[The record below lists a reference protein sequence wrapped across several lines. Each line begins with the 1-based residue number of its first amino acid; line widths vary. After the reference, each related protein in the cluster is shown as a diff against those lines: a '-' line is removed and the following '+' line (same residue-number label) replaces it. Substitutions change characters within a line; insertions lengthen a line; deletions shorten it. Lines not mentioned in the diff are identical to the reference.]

1 MRYSSLL
8 GRCLRLVSHAVG
20 TLPDLWLR
28 AFHRR
33 SSLSSLSSLVQG
45 APIVRAVRGETTAED
60 HLSRDRAKRPRLL
73 DILPLRKGAKRPEQ
87 AATGAEGIT
96 RAAQRRVDFAGCRT
110 SLPLH
115 GRQIS
120 ESESETKG
128 TTKGES
134 RYRGPEE
141 RATGRS
147 RQGGT
152 EKEVGDANSFSAA

>member
-1 MRYSSLL
+1 M
-8 GRCLRLVSHAVG
+8 SHAVG

-33 SSLSSLSSLVQG
+33 PSLPSLCPLDKG
-45 APIVRAVRGETTAED
+45 APIVPALRCEIPAED
-60 HLSRDRAKRPRLL
+60 NLSRDRAKRSRLL

-96 RAAQRRVDFAGCRT
+96 RASQRRIDFAGCRT
-110 SLPLH
+110 SLALH

-128 TTKGES
+128 TAKGES
-134 RYRGPEE
+134 QRRGPAET
-141 RATGRS
+141 ATGRS
-147 RQGGT
+147 RQGGA
-152 EKEVGDANSFSAA
+152 EEEVGDANSFSVA